1 MPKRCLWVESEK
13 ATDIL
18 LRYHDDEYSRI
29 VRDERL
35 TFEWLSLE
43 LFQSGLNWRVVLSK
57 RAALQRAFAYF
68 NVDQIATFTEDDV
81 KRLLEDPNIIRNRS
95 KIEAV
100 IQNAKEIADW
110 HERGLTLNGYCWDE
124 AEGERQDVGA
134 QPGEKLA
141 PTTPL
146 SQKISREL
154 KASGFSFTGPVVIE
168 SFLQAIGIH
177 NGHNQDC
184 DWHDVL

>member
-1 MPKRCLWVESEK
+1 MPKRCSWVNSSDP
-13 ATDIL
+13 TDIL
-18 LRYHDDEYSRI
+18 LRYHDDEYSKI

-43 LFQSGLNWRVVLSK
+43 LFQSGLNWRIVLSK
-57 RAALQRAFAYF
+57 RAAMQRAFAYF
-68 NVDQIATFTEDDV
+68 DVDKLAKFTEEDV
-81 KRLLEDPNIIRNRS
+81 ERLLKDPTIIRNRM

-100 IQNAKEIADW
+100 LKNAKEVADW
-110 HERGLTLNGYCWDE
+110 HERGLSLNAYCWDE
-124 AEGERQDVGA
+124 AEGAREDVGA
-134 QPGEKLA
+134 GPGEKMV
-141 PTTPL
+141 PSTPL
-146 SQKISREL
+146 SQKISRDL

-184 DWHDVL
+184 AWHDVL